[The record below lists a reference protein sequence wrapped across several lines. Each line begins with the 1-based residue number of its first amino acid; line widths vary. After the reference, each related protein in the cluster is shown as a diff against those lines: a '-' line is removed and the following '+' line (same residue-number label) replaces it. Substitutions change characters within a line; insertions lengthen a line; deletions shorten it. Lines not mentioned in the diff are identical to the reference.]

1 MRGGGKPDV
10 LRQQAA
16 GTEKKRG
23 LLLLML
29 GAVFVLAVIIS
40 LCVGSTMVTPA
51 QIFSAVRNGNV
62 QASAYRIF
70 FYIRLPRTVAAAFS
84 GAALAVS
91 GVIIQ
96 AALNNVLAGPN
107 IIGVNSGAGFFTL
120 LTLALFPARPELILI
135 GAFVGALICMLL
147 IFCLCAYTGAGRLT
161 VILAGVAIGSLFSAG
176 IDSVSVLDPD
186 LAVSASAFM
195 IGGFSGITFSRL
207 LPSVC
212 LIFTGLLL
220 IFPAGSTLN
229 VLLLIFPAGS
239 TLNVLL
245 LGEESAKSL
254 GMHVGVVRM
263 LLLVVAAALAGAAV
277 SFSGLLGFVGLL
289 VPHMARR
296 ILGSDNRIL
305 LPAACLLGAGFV
317 LICDVLS
324 RILFAPFELPVG
336 IILSALGAPF
346 FLFLLLRMRRGDL

>member
-120 LTLALFPARPELILI
+120 LTLALFPARPELIPI

-220 IFPAGSTLN
+220 IFPA
-229 VLLLIFPAGS
+229 
-239 TLNVLL
+239 
-245 LGEESAKSL
+245 
-254 GMHVGVVRM
+254 
-263 LLLVVAAALAGAAV
+263 
-277 SFSGLLGFVGLL
+277 
-289 VPHMARR
+289 RR
-296 ILGSDNRIL
+296 INCMKAD
-305 LPAACLLGAGFV
+305 
-317 LICDVLS
+317 
-324 RILFAPFELPVG
+324 
-336 IILSALGAPF
+336 
-346 FLFLLLRMRRGDL
+346 

>member
-229 VLLLIFPAGS
+229 VLLL
-239 TLNVLL
+239 
-245 LGEESAKSL
+245 GEESAKSL